1 MSEAFQAQLARLPD
15 LLGAHI
21 VLTVS
26 ALAAGIAIAM
36 PAAFAALRWRGLRAP
51 LLAVASVVQ
60 TVPSLALLALMVAAF
75 GLFGRPAALI
85 ALTAYSVLPILRNTV
100 TGIAGVDRDVVEAAR
115 GMGMTARQ
123 ILWRVELPLAA
134 PVIIAGIRTAAVW
147 VVGMA
152 TLATP
157 VGADSLGSYIFSG
170 LQTRNTTTVLFG
182 VVGAAALAVA
192 LDVLIHLAEIAAG
205 RRSRRLGALAA
216 LGLAS
221 ILSFGL
227 SFGLLPG
234 VFPSVFPGS
243 WPVRMQDSAERSAG
257 AGVGTSAEPRA
268 GTVAATGADTARPR
282 LVVGV
287 KNFTEQ
293 YILGRVVTHRLTDAG
308 FDVDLKENLGSSVV
322 FDALSDGHVDVYIDY
337 SGTLWANEMKRTDIP
352 APAQVLDELTRWLAA
367 ERRITSLG
375 ALGFENT
382 YALVM
387 RDDAARRLGVTSIDD
402 LIAHAPRLALGSDY
416 ELLGRPEWARLRD
429 TYPIEFASQRSFDP
443 TLMYPAVV
451 QGDVDVITAFS
462 TDGRIPAFGLRV
474 LADPRRG
481 FPPYDAVLLAGP
493 RASRDP
499 RVLSALAPLIGA
511 IDAETMRQAN
521 RMVDVDRSTVDAA
534 AAFVREVIVA
544 KREPTRPAN

>member
-1 MSEAFQAQLARLPD
+1 MSQAFQAQLVRLPD

-26 ALAAGIAIAM
+26 ALAAGIVIAM
-36 PAAFAALRWRGLRAP
+36 PAAFVALRWRGLRGP
-51 LLAVASVVQ
+51 LLAVASVIQ
-60 TVPSLALLALMVAAF
+60 TVPSLALLALMVAVF
-75 GLFGRPAALI
+75 GLFGQPAALL

-100 TGIAGVDRDVVEAAR
+100 TGIANVDRAVVEAAR

-123 ILWRVELPLAA
+123 ILWRVELPLGA

-170 LQTRNTTTVLFG
+170 LQTRNTTAVLFG

-192 LDVLIHLAEIAAG
+192 LDVLIHLAEIATA
-205 RRSRRLGALAA
+205 RRSRPLGALAS
-216 LGLAS
+216 LGLAL
-221 ILSFGL
+221 ILAAGL
-227 SFGLLPG
+227 WPGL
-234 VFPSVFPGS
+234 
-243 WPVRMQDSAERSAG
+243 WPVGAPAGSDTLASA
-257 AGVGTSAEPRA
+257 
-268 GTVAATGADTARPR
+268 DRPR

-293 YILGRVVTHRLTDAG
+293 FILARVVAHRLTAAG

-322 FDALSDGHVDVYIDY
+322 FDALSRGHVDVYIDY

-352 APAQVLDELTRWLAA
+352 APAQVQDELARWLAA
-367 ERRITSLG
+367 EHRITTLG

-387 RDDAARRLGVTSIDD
+387 REDAARRLGVTSIED
-402 LIAHAPRLALGSDY
+402 LVAHAPRLALGSDY

-429 TYPIEFASQRSFDP
+429 TYQIEFASQRSFDP
-443 TLMYPAVV
+443 TLMYPAVA

-474 LADPRRG
+474 LTDPRRG
-481 FPPYDAVLLAGP
+481 FPPYDAVLLVGS
-493 RASRDP
+493 RASADQ
-499 RVLSALAPLIGA
+499 RVIAALAPLVGA

-521 RMVDVDRSTVDAA
+521 RMVDVDRDSVDAA
-534 AAFVREVIVA
+534 AAFVRA
-544 KREPTRPAN
+544 AMTRSRHRDGARH